1 MQCKMT
7 IKSILAI
14 VVIMMVLISIIFC
27 NMYSL
32 ENPNNNNNNNN
43 ISQRKRNPD
52 HSMNS
57 FLDKLDSI
65 VLEKNI
71 KNNHKNKET
80 TINHTQ
86 STKHVNI
93 VVPLSLPTE
102 RNQFLDPRYK
112 SKIVIPSHMISI

>member
-32 ENPNNNNNNNN
+32 ENPNNNNNN

-57 FLDKLDSI
+57 FLDKLDTV
-65 VLEKNI
+65 VLEK
-71 KNNHKNKET
+71 ET
-80 TINHTQ
+80 
-86 STKHVNI
+86 
-93 VVPLSLPTE
+93 
-102 RNQFLDPRYK
+102 
-112 SKIVIPSHMISI
+112 SKIIIKIRKQQ